1 MSENARKDFFKA
13 VEDAGGEVIHNR
25 TYRNERGRFIPEI
38 RLGNPEKP
46 KAEAERRQRILD
58 AIVAEW
64 DRLHPEGE

>member
-1 MSENARKDFFKA
+1 MTEKARKDFFKA

-25 TYRNERGRFIPEI
+25 KYKDERGRFIPEI
-38 RLGNPEKP
+38 RLGGREDRKA
-46 KAEAERRQRILD
+46 KAERDQRIMD